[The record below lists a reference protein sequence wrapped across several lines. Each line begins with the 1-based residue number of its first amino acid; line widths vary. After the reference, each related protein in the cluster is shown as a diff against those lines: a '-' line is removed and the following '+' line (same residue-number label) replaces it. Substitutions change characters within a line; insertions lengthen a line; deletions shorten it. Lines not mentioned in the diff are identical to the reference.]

1 MKTLGIIGG
10 NGKWGQNFI
19 KLSGKLQY
27 KTLIGTRDNWKELI
41 QSKQCDGIVIA
52 THPDSHVDIA
62 IEALEHKLPV
72 MIEKPLAWNLQDALR
87 LKKYEK
93 EVSILVN
100 NLHLFSPAFKYIVEH
115 VNPNDIFQIISTG
128 TNTIPSKFENS
139 KNYSTIIDYAF
150 HDLSMGLYL
159 VNSFDQ
165 VKLDLILC
173 QPKGLG
179 EIWNLT
185 LAYFSFIKHKIT
197 AGNAGSSK
205 TRNFEVITSEGD
217 IFFYDDMVEN
227 KLSINGK
234 PQKIENISTLE
245 NSIKHF
251 LMSIDGYTDNRFGL
265 DLSLKTLSILEE
277 CENLIKED

>member
-19 KLSGKLQY
+19 KLSEKLQY

-62 IEALEHKLPV
+62 IKALEYKLPV

-93 EVSILVN
+93 EALILVN

-115 VNPNDIFQIISTG
+115 VSPNNIFQIISTG

-139 KNYSTIIDYAF
+139 ENYSTIIDYAF

-159 VNSFDQ
+159 INSFDPI
-165 VKLDLILC
+165 DLESIVWL
-173 QPKGLG
+173 PGDA
-179 EIWNLT
+179 WDLT
-185 LAYFSFIKHKIT
+185 LVYRSFIKHKIKVSNT
-197 AGNAGSSK
+197 SSLK
-205 TRNFEVITSEGD
+205 TREFEVITDDGD
-217 IFFYDDMVEN
+217 IFFYDDRAEN
-227 KLSINGK
+227 KLSINDK
-234 PQKIENISTLE
+234 PQKIESISTLE

-265 DLSLKTLSILEE
+265 DLSLKILEILEE
-277 CENLIKED
+277 CEDLIK